1 MTNIIKVFQDF
12 FFNQERKFLSLFS
25 FFLMSLVSLHFLVF
39 FSFFSFSSKW
49 IDNESRMSFF
59 EIQPGEDE
67 RKIPE
72 ELETSIIYN
81 LNKDIN
87 IKNVEKIDNYQ
98 IQEFLDLDRKNE
110 VLNIRLPLFITL
122 EFKKDKIKKVNND
135 VINLIGKRNFELY
148 SHIDQLT
155 DVINLI
161 NKIKV
166 FILTTGSLLFSIFI
180 FFLSLIIKTT
190 FNNNYKFLEIIEIM
204 GASSRLI
211 SLNVSIILIKKI
223 MPGIVLGMV
232 SSMLIIFGVL
242 NLFDIPFD
250 FINFYS
256 FREFSTN
263 FIILGLSIIV
273 GIISVFLCL
282 YFFILN
288 FLEKRFFVETE

>member
-25 FFLMSLVSLHFLVF
+25 FFLMSLISLNFLVF

-59 EIQPGEDE
+59 EIQPREDE
-67 RKIPE
+67 RKISE
-72 ELETSIIYN
+72 ELETSIVYY

-87 IKNVEKIDNYQ
+87 IKDVKKIDNYQ
-98 IQEFLDLDRKNE
+98 IQEFLNLDRINE
-110 VLNIRLPLFITL
+110 LLNIRLPLFITL
-122 EFKKDKIKKVNND
+122 EFKKDRIKKVSSD
-135 VINLIGKRNFELY
+135 VINLIGNRNYELY
-148 SHIDQLT
+148 SHTDQLT

-166 FILTTGSLLFSIFI
+166 FILTTGSLLFVIFI

-190 FNNNYKFLEIIEIM
+190 FNSNYKFLEIIEIM
-204 GASSRLI
+204 GASSKLI
-211 SLNVSIILIKKI
+211 SLNISIILIKKI
-223 MPGIVLGMV
+223 MPGVLLGML
-232 SSMLIIFGVL
+232 SSMLILFGVL
-242 NLFDIPFD
+242 NLFDVPFG

-256 FREFSTN
+256 FTEFSTN
-263 FIILGLSIIV
+263 LIILGLFLIV
-273 GIISVFLCL
+273 GIITIFSCL
-282 YFFILN
+282 YFLILN